1 MVSDLLLER
10 IFSVVHGNASGWRM
24 FAAPSGEYFSF
35 SGGRAVQIWVS
46 LFGEI
51 GWNTDGLPLQ
61 SWDFL

>member
-1 MVSDLLLER
+1 M
-10 IFSVVHGNASGWRM
+10 VHGNASGWRM